1 MRRRPGTFTPTSR
14 QLPPAISL
22 ADAAQRRPA
31 KRSLWDKDRRGS
43 FLVMLLMVLLIAIM
57 VVPQGLDYSNDL
69 MPTSGDS
76 LSRVVWLLLLGGSLY
91 LLGRHSG
98 RAILLVKSLNPF
110 LLVFVVLAALSIL
123 WSIEP
128 GVTLRRVLRLFTM
141 LMFCVSFTLVGW
153 HEKRFQNSLRL
164 LINALLIASLIFV
177 YTSPDIAIHHNAGHP
192 ELMDAWHGITTGKN
206 IFGSLSSVG
215 FLLWLHAWLSGERKK
230 LIIIGG
236 AALSVFCLVR
246 SRSST
251 SLMATVFATGFMLIL
266 LRAPGSTRRYLPY
279 FVIGFATL
287 ILIYALAVLQLVP
300 GMGVFLE
307 PIAMVTGKDLTF
319 TGRTNIWFVLNEHI
333 RLRPW
338 LGTGYGAYWVG
349 PLPTSPSYEM
359 LTRLFFYPT
368 EGHNGYLDVINDLGL
383 AGGATLLGYFVSYV
397 RTSLALMKLD
407 RFQAAL
413 YLTLLFRA
421 FVADMSESH
430 WFSVL
435 SVDFVIMTLAT
446 TALTRS
452 LLQARAQ
459 RSKTTVASAPHA

>member
-1 MRRRPGTFTPTSR
+1 MRPQITICLIVLGISGTLRAQEGSDWPRFLGPLGTSVSTEKG
-14 QLPPAISL
+14 I
-22 ADAAQRRPA
+22 
-31 KRSLWDKDRRGS
+31 
-43 FLVMLLMVLLIAIM
+43 IA
-57 VVPQGLDYSNDL
+57 PWPEQGL
-69 MPTSGDS
+69 
-76 LSRVVWLLLLGGSLY
+76 RVVW
-91 LLGRHSG
+91 H
-98 RAILLVKSLNPF
+98 K
-110 LLVFVVLAALSIL
+110 
-123 WSIEP
+123 
-128 GVTLRRVLRLFTM
+128 
-141 LMFCVSFTLVGW
+141 
-153 HEKRFQNSLRL
+153 Q
-164 LINALLIASLIFV
+164 
-177 YTSPDIAIHHNAGHP
+177 
-192 ELMDAWHGITTGKN
+192 
-206 IFGSLSSVG
+206 
-215 FLLWLHAWLSGERKK
+215 
-230 LIIIGG
+230 
-236 AALSVFCLVR
+236 
-246 SRSST
+246 
-251 SLMATVFATGFMLIL
+251 
-266 LRAPGSTRRYLPY
+266 
-279 FVIGFATL
+279 
-287 ILIYALAVLQLVP
+287 
-300 GMGVFLE
+300 
-307 PIAMVTGKDLTF
+307 
-319 TGRTNIWFVLNEHI
+319 
-333 RLRPW
+333 